1 MVIEDDYSSRDLLVS
16 TVVNAGYRVL
26 PLSRGYLE
34 SRYVD
39 VVKPFAILLDIM
51 MPGMNGWDVW
61 GSSSGSPSSILVV
74 DDDPSAVEMLKSSLD
89 IEGYNVIPAYGGQ
102 EAIDKDKAFSYSPDL
117 IILDLMM
124 PITSG
129 FDVMAALRE
138 NSNTADIPI
147 IIHTAK
153 DMEKKAIFEGNVVSI
168 LQKGAF
174 TRNNLIEIIKH
185 LDSKKIQ
192 VNSANND

>member
-51 MPGMNGWDVW
+51 MPGMNGWDVL

-124 PITSG
+124 LITSG
-129 FDVMAALRE
+129 FDVMATLRE

-153 DMEKKAIFEGNVVSI
+153 DMERKRFLKVM
-168 LQKGAF
+168 
-174 TRNNLIEIIKH
+174 
-185 LDSKKIQ
+185 
-192 VNSANND
+192 

>member
-1 MVIEDDYSSRDLLVS
+1 MNLLIEDDYSSRNLLVS

-74 DDDPSAVEMLKSSLD
+74 DDDPSNA
-89 IEGYNVIPAYGGQ
+89 Q
-102 EAIDKDKAFSYSPDL
+102 
-117 IILDLMM
+117 
-124 PITSG
+124 
-129 FDVMAALRE
+129 
-138 NSNTADIPI
+138 
-147 IIHTAK
+147 
-153 DMEKKAIFEGNVVSI
+153 IFP
-168 LQKGAF
+168 
-174 TRNNLIEIIKH
+174 
-185 LDSKKIQ
+185 
-192 VNSANND
+192 